1 MLALLGSAFWLS
13 LLIAAG
19 PSDPSSADPTGWLDF
34 LTRGGLLGG
43 SLLVIYAL
51 LTDRLVSGSRHR
63 REIAARDREIELWR
77 SAALRSSS
85 SLERVS
91 SVFFPAA
98 ES

>member
-1 MLALLGSAFWLS
+1 MLPLSASIAWLS
-13 LLIAAG
+13 LLATSSSG
-19 PSDPSSADPTGWLDF
+19 DPSGWLDF

-43 SLLVIYAL
+43 ALLIIYAL

-91 SVFFPAA
+91 SVFFPASA
-98 ES
+98 GADG